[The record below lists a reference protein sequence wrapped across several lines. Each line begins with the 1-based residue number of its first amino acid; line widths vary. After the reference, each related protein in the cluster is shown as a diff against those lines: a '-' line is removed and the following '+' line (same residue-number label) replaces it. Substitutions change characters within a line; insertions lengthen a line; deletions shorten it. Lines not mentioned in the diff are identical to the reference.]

1 MSSLAAEIADSI
13 VTELNNSQFSQ
24 EFTAV
29 RRWIVKWT
37 LPDLSTLRVT
47 VVPGLASYEP
57 LDRRR
62 DDERH
67 GMDIAVQKKVHPN
80 ENSQI
85 DSLVAL
91 LEEFVEH
98 FRQKELV
105 AGDKAIKCIR
115 RAFIPGSEAAVAK
128 EHLEDFRS
136 FTGVLR
142 TTWLVRQ

>member
-1 MSSLAAEIADSI
+1 MSSVAAEIADA
-13 VTELNNSQFSQ
+13 VVGELNGAQFSQ

-47 VVPGLASYEP
+47 VVPGPASYEP

-62 DDERH
+62 DDQRH
-67 GMDIAVQKKVHPN
+67 EMDIAVQKKVNPN
-80 ENSQI
+80 DNAEI
-85 DSLVAL
+85 DVLVAL
-91 LEEFVEH
+91 LEEFVDH
-98 FRQKELV
+98 FRQKQLT
-105 AGDKAIKCIR
+105 AGGRAIMCMR
-115 RAFIPGSEAAVAK
+115 RAYIPGSEAAVAK
-128 EHLEDFRS
+128 EHLEDFRT

>member
-1 MSSLAAEIADSI
+1 MSSRAAQIADAA
-13 VTELNNSQFSQ
+13 VADLGAGQFSQ

-29 RRWIVKWT
+29 RKWIAKWT
-37 LPDLSTLRVT
+37 LPDLGTLRVT
-47 VVPGLASYEP
+47 VVPGPASYEP

-67 GMDIAVQKKVHPN
+67 EMDLAVQKKVNPN
-80 ENSQI
+80 DNGEV
-85 DSLVAL
+85 DALVGL

-98 FRQKELV
+98 FRCKDLS
-105 AGDKAIKCIR
+105 AGGRQVRCVGR
-115 RAFIPGSEAAVAK
+115 RLIPGSEAAVAK
-128 EHLEDFRS
+128 EHLADFRS

>member
-1 MSSLAAEIADSI
+1 MSLIADIADSI
-13 VTELNNSQFSQ
+13 VTELNNTQFGL

-29 RRWIVKWT
+29 RKWIAKWT

-47 VVPGLASYEP
+47 VVPGPASYEP

-67 GMDIAVQKKVHPN
+67 EMDIAVQKKVNPN
-80 ENSQI
+80 ENSEI
-85 DSLVAL
+85 DALVTL
-91 LEEFVEH
+91 LEEFVDH
-98 FRQKELV
+98 FRQKQLT
-105 AGDKAIKCIR
+105 AGGKAIKCMR
-115 RAFIPGSEAAVAK
+115 RAYVPGSEAAVAK
-128 EHLEDFRS
+128 EHLEDFRT